1 MIYSHLQ
8 NSASHSSLVV
18 GGDVEF
24 GPVSFNTNIF
34 FLVSEGL
41 QRLNGPSASEWESIQ
56 LFCLSQYI
64 IGIDN
69 CGTFLLDGWM
79 DS

>member
-24 GPVSFNTNIF
+24 GPVSFNTKIF

-56 LFCLSQYI
+56 LF